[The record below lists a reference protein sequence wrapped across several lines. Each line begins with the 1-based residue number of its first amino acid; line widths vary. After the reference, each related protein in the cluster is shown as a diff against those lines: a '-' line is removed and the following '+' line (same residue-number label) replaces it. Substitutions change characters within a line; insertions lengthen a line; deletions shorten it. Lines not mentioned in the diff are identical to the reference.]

1 MASVYFEEHPCP
13 VPRSIRKKVRRIMF
27 GLVMVF
33 VLALITV
40 VPPFAVMA
48 VARDKNRRR

>member
-1 MASVYFEEHPCP
+1 
-13 VPRSIRKKVRRIMF
+13 MF

-33 VLALITV
+33 VLVGITV

-48 VARDKNRRR
+48 TTRSKSRRK